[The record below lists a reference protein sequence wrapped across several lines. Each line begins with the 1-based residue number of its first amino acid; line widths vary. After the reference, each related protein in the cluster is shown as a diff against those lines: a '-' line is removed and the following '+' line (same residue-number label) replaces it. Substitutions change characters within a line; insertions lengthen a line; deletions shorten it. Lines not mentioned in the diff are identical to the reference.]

1 MKNSYVELKLK
12 NQVLIRQKSR
22 VSLRHKICQL
32 GLQEVIK
39 SGNFQFVET
48 VATSIPKKMGSIFEG
63 NLNN

>member
-48 VATSIPKKMGSIFEG
+48 VATSVPKKMGSIFEG

>member
-1 MKNSYVELKLK
+1 MKNSYIELKLK

-22 VSLRHKICQL
+22 VSLKHKVRQL

-39 SGNFQFVET
+39 SGNFQFVEI

-63 NLNN
+63 NLN